1 MDTVCAASLCLV
13 AGVAGLALVLSSAAA
28 GDEATRRKWPDN
40 RGYDRFELG
49 RQNDAYEDDDEQRR
63 VYYHRG
69 WMELGY
75 VDRDDRPGPF
85 SRD

>member
-13 AGVAGLALVLSSAAA
+13 AGVVGLALILGSAAA
-28 GDEATRRKWPDN
+28 EEKATRRKWPAN
-40 RGYDRFELG
+40 RGYDPFELG
-49 RQNDAYEDDDEQRR
+49 RQEDLQDDDEARR

-85 SRD
+85 SRE